1 MAKYKVIFDR
11 EACIGALSCNAV
23 ASEFWKLADDGKVDL
38 KNAKLNDKTGKYELI
53 IDEKHL
59 NVNKDAE
66 SVCPVYAIK
75 IEKIK
80 DDSGKED

>member
-1 MAKYKVIFDR
+1 MAKYKIIFDR

-38 KNAKLNDKTGKYELI
+38 ENATFNEKTGKHELI

-59 NVNKDAE
+59 TVNKDAE
-66 SVCPVYAIK
+66 SVCPVYAIV

-80 DDSGKED
+80 DDKGK

>member
-1 MAKYKVIFDR
+1 MAKYKIIFDR

-38 KNAKLNDKTGKYELI
+38 EKATFNEKTGKHELI
-53 IDEKHL
+53 IDEEHL

-66 SVCPVYAIK
+66 SVCPVYAII
-75 IEKIK
+75 IEKINDNK
-80 DDSGKED
+80 CK